1 MREYDLRCEH
11 KSTIQNGTDV
21 NKPHIIKIKTNNPSQ
36 IDNECYTCGHGD
48 GEIAAAAAT
57 NNCSTVGF
65 PFLFPFSFKF
75 RTILAGRPY
84 HLLSHT
90 SAKWKPQYHL
100 KPFEFH
106 GTNSAFKC
114 AKYTEMEWEL
124 REGQHRPKVQPHK
137 QTTRIVFE
145 LLNFARIQCTI
156 CVCYQCE
163 CALFSILKGIVLVFC
178 IVFRVVRAE
187 APVLFS

>member
-1 MREYDLRCEH
+1 ML
-11 KSTIQNGTDV
+11 
-21 NKPHIIKIKTNNPSQ
+21 HIRSWWWWNCYCCCSNEQLFNSQ
-36 IDNECYTCGHGD
+36 ISLNGGGGARVCWFF
-48 GEIAAAAAT
+48 I
-57 NNCSTVGF
+57 
-65 PFLFPFSFKF
+65 PFFSFLFKF
-75 RTILAGRPY
+75 RAILAGRPY

-90 SAKWKPQYHL
+90 SAKWKIA
-100 KPFEFH
+100 FEFH
-106 GTNSAFKC
+106 RTNSAFEC
-114 AKYTEMEWEL
+114 AKCTEMEWEL

>member
-1 MREYDLRCEH
+1 M
-11 KSTIQNGTDV
+11 N
-21 NKPHIIKIKTNNPSQ
+21 
-36 IDNECYTCGHGD
+36 
-48 GEIAAAAAT
+48 AT
-57 NNCSTVGF
+57 HTVMVMVKLLQLLQQRTTVQLANF
-65 PFLFPFSFKF
+65 IEWWWWCACVLVFHSFFSFLFKF
-75 RTILAGRPY
+75 RAILAGRPY

-90 SAKWKPQYHL
+90 SAKWKIA
-100 KPFEFH
+100 FEFH
-106 GTNSAFKC
+106 RTNSAFKC